1 MPYKI
6 IGPCRVLE
14 REPGETL
21 ADKDLDLPGISVEH
35 LVGSGHLEETSTKRS
50 SSAVVETQED

>member
-6 IGPCRVLE
+6 IGPYRVCE

-21 ADKDLDLPGISVEH
+21 TDIDLDLPGISIDH

-50 SSAVVETQED
+50 SAAVAETQED

>member
-14 REPGETL
+14 REPGDTL
-21 ADKDLDLPGISVEH
+21 ADIDLDLPGISVEH
-35 LVGSGHLEETSTKRS
+35 LVGSGHLEETSTKRN
-50 SSAVVETQED
+50 SAAAAETQED

>member
-6 IGPCRVLE
+6 IGPYRVCE

-21 ADKDLDLPGISVEH
+21 ADKDLDIEGISIDH
-35 LVGSGHLEETSTKRS
+35 LVSSGHLESTKRGVAAS
-50 SSAVVETQED
+50 TSEDQP

>member
-6 IGPCRVLE
+6 IGPYRVLE

-21 ADKDLDLPGISVEH
+21 ADIDLDLPGISVEH
-35 LVGSGHLEETSTKRS
+35 LISSGHLEETSTKRN
-50 SSAVVETQED
+50 SAAAAEPQED

>member
-14 REPGETL
+14 REPGGTL
-21 ADKDLDLPGISVEH
+21 ADIDLDLPGISVEH
-35 LVGSGHLEETSTKRS
+35 LVGSGHLEETSTKRN
-50 SSAVVETQED
+50 SAAAATTPED